1 MANGGRAIASIG
13 IALVAFLLGF
23 MLLTAAP
30 VWYFTLR
37 HGSQAL
43 ENSPAGGGT
52 LVVGAAPI
60 AAAISLIVAIV
71 LGVTFYYRP
80 RKKAKSAPHPIQKDA

>member
-1 MANGGRAIASIG
+1 M
-13 IALVAFLLGF
+13 ALVAFLLGF

-43 ENSPAGGGT
+43 ENSPASGGT

-60 AAAISLIVAIV
+60 AAAISMILAII
-71 LGVTFYYRP
+71 LGITFYYRP
-80 RKKAKSAPHPIQKDA
+80 RKNTKPAALPIQKDT